1 MEIISNNSIKSI
13 LNENKKCIEIKSDKI
28 DANNE
33 FSKKNE
39 QLRSILK
46 KEILEDELYKE
57 QKKEIDTLQHQF
69 NELKTHTQ
77 VLDDFQKE
85 IINKLNSNFINCI
98 NDKFEEIKKYLNE
111 QININ
116 INKQLEEILNHIKN
130 KETKIINKCI
140 KNKDIIKKDMEPNIK
155 DIKKAQN
162 ELNFEKVKKNSS
174 KNIDNSNYNYNKE
187 FNNRNQ
193 VKNNYATNQIKN
205 NYGTIKKRNSNNYI
219 VNKNE
224 NNLLTE
230 NQINEKK
237 IENKVDKEPLTGSII
252 LNKYSN
258 NGENIRNSAIF
269 SDEEECKPYNLNE
282 LNTFRKNYNNCLNIG
297 DNYLSNKN
305 KIDYEKKQK
314 EGDFKIK
321 YKNDKSKISN
331 KENDSNNQKLY
342 QSINFIFFH
351 DYQQK
356 FIKDQKISEFK
367 KEELKKQI
375 FNDKKK
381 GSNILKDYYMNYIE
395 TIILPLFKKKIIL
408 LLQN

>member
-13 LNENKKCIEIKSDKI
+13 LHENKKCIEIKSDKR
-28 DANNE
+28 DENDE

-39 QLRSILK
+39 ELRKILK

-69 NELKTHTQ
+69 NQLKTNAQ

-111 QININ
+111 QINIH

-130 KETKIINKCI
+130 NGTKIINKCI

-174 KNIDNSNYNYNKE
+174 INIDNSNYNYNKE

-219 VNKNE
+219 FNKNE

-230 NQINEKK
+230 NQKRF
-237 IENKVDKEPLTGSII
+237 L
-252 LNKYSN
+252 
-258 NGENIRNSAIF
+258 
-269 SDEEECKPYNLNE
+269 
-282 LNTFRKNYNNCLNIG
+282 
-297 DNYLSNKN
+297 
-305 KIDYEKKQK
+305 
-314 EGDFKIK
+314 
-321 YKNDKSKISN
+321 SKIM
-331 KENDSNNQKLY
+331 LY
-342 QSINFIFFH
+342 FYYIIEFLFIM
-351 DYQQK
+351 
-356 FIKDQKISEFK
+356 I
-367 KEELKKQI
+367 
-375 FNDKKK
+375 
-381 GSNILKDYYMNYIE
+381 
-395 TIILPLFKKKIIL
+395 
-408 LLQN
+408 